1 MIVSSSTK
9 KPKIHSSA
17 YVAPSA
23 TISGDVTIGADCAV
37 LHGAILVAEGA
48 PLTLGKECVVME
60 NAVLKSSGGSAISFP
75 LAIGDRCIV
84 GPQAYVVGATVGNG
98 CFIASGTKIFNG
110 AKLGDGSAVSVGAI
124 VQVNTLVPRGST
136 VPMQHIALGNP
147 ATIYPPDRAGDAH
160 DRMNF
165 YADVFNIE
173 SAQDVR
179 AKAAQT
185 YAKFLRKTHAQD
197 KALDE
202 HKNVTPPPRRGE
214 EPPPTQAADVG
225 GVVDAMMLELQEME
239 HRRQEAL
246 KKQGKKK

>member
-9 KPKIHSSA
+9 KPKIHSSS

-23 TISGDVTIGADCAV
+23 TISGDVTIGADCAI
-37 LHGAILVAEGA
+37 LHGAILVSEGA
-48 PLTLGKECVVME
+48 PLTIGAETVVME
-60 NAVLKSSGGSAISFP
+60 NAVLKASGGSAISFP
-75 LAIGDRCIV
+75 LAIGNRCIV

-98 CFIASGTKIFNG
+98 CFIASGAKVFNG
-110 AKLGDGSAVSVGAI
+110 ATLEDGSGVALGGI
-124 VQVNTLVPRGST
+124 VHVNTRLTKGAS
-136 VPMQHIALGNP
+136 VPMQHIALGDP
-147 ATIYPPDRAGDAH
+147 AKIYSPDKAAEAQAQL
-160 DRMNF
+160 NF

-173 SAQDVR
+173 GTDGVR
-179 AKAAQT
+179 AQAAQT

-197 KALDE
+197 KTLDE

-214 EPPPTQAADVG
+214 EPPPTQSADVG

-246 KKQGKKK
+246 KKQAKKK

>member
-1 MIVSSSTK
+1 MIVSSNTK

-17 YVAPSA
+17 YVASSA

-37 LHGAILVAEGA
+37 LHGAIIVAEGA
-48 PLTLGKECVVME
+48 PVTIGAETVVME
-60 NAVLKSSGGSAISFP
+60 NAVLKASGGSAISFP
-75 LAIGDRCIV
+75 LAIGNRCIV

-98 CFIASGTKIFNG
+98 CFIASGAKIFNG
-110 AKLGDGSAVSVGAI
+110 ATLEDGSGVALGAI
-124 VQVNTLVPRGST
+124 VHVNTRLTKGAS

-147 ATIYPPDRAGDAH
+147 ATIYPPDKAAEAQAKL
-160 DRMNF
+160 NF

-173 SAQDVR
+173 GGDDVR
-179 AKAAQT
+179 AQAAQT
-185 YAKFLRKTHAQD
+185 YAKFLRKIHAQD
-197 KALDE
+197 KTLDE
-202 HKNVTPPPRRGE
+202 HKNVTPPPRRGD
-214 EPPPTQAADVG
+214 EPPPTQSADVG

>member
-37 LHGAILVAEGA
+37 LHGAVIVSEGA
-48 PLTLGKECVVME
+48 PVTIGSETVVME
-60 NAVLKSSGGSAISFP
+60 NAVLKASGGAATSFP
-75 LAIGDRCIV
+75 LVVGKRCIV
-84 GPQAYVVGATVGNG
+84 GPHAYVVGATVGDG
-98 CFIASGTKIFNG
+98 CFIASGAKVFNG
-110 AKLGDGSAVSVGAI
+110 ATLGDGSGVALGGI
-124 VQVNTLVPRGST
+124 VHVNTRLGKGAS
-136 VPMQHIALGNP
+136 VPMQHVALGDP
-147 ATIYPPDRAGDAH
+147 ATIYSPEAVPQIEGKL
-160 DRMNF
+160 NF

-173 SAQDVR
+173 GGADVR
-179 AKAAQT
+179 AQAAQT

-197 KALDE
+197 KTLDE

-214 EPPPTQAADVG
+214 EPPPTQSADVG

-246 KKQGKKK
+246 AKQQKKK